1 LYPFKATLNSKANT
15 IGKPLFETIMQLIIN
30 GETYDK
36 LKADI
41 NVRDLLSHLDLPQAK
56 IAVELNR
63 EIVPKSGYATMLLQD
78 GDVLEIITFI
88 GGG

>member
-1 LYPFKATLNSKANT
+1 
-15 IGKPLFETIMQLIIN
+15 MQLIIN
-30 GETYDK
+30 GETY
-36 LKADI
+36 A
-41 NVRDLLSHLDLPQAK
+41 DLPKGMDVSALLTHLGLPKAK

-63 EIVPKSGYATMLLQD
+63 EIVPKSGYETVILED

>member
-1 LYPFKATLNSKANT
+1 
-15 IGKPLFETIMQLIIN
+15 MQLIIN
-30 GETYDK
+30 GETYAD
-36 LKADI
+36 LKADM
-41 NVRDLLSHLDLPQAK
+41 NVHKLLAELNLPKTK

-63 EIVPKSGYATMLLQD
+63 EIVPKSGYTTVILQD

>member
-1 LYPFKATLNSKANT
+1 
-15 IGKPLFETIMQLIIN
+15 MQLIIN
-30 GETYDK
+30 GETYAD
-36 LKADI
+36 LKVDM
-41 NVRDLLSHLDLPQAK
+41 NVLELLAQLNLPKAK

-63 EIVPKSGYATMLLQD
+63 EIVPKSGYATVILQG

>member
-1 LYPFKATLNSKANT
+1 
-15 IGKPLFETIMQLIIN
+15 MQLIIN
-30 GETYDK
+30 GETYAD
-36 LKADI
+36 LKADM
-41 NVRDLLSHLDLPQAK
+41 NVLVLLAHLNLPKAK

-63 EIVPKSGYATMLLQD
+63 EIVPKSGYETVVLQD

>member
-1 LYPFKATLNSKANT
+1 
-15 IGKPLFETIMQLIIN
+15 MQLIIN
-30 GETYDK
+30 GETYAD
-36 LKADI
+36 LKADM
-41 NVRDLLSHLDLPQAK
+41 NVLELLAELNLPKAK

-63 EIVPKSGYATMLLQD
+63 EIVPKSGYTTVILQD

>member
-1 LYPFKATLNSKANT
+1 
-15 IGKPLFETIMQLIIN
+15 MQLIIN
-30 GETYDK
+30 GETYDD

-56 IAVELNR
+56 IAVERNR
-63 EIVPKSGYATMLLQD
+63 EIVPKSGYATVLLQD

>member
-1 LYPFKATLNSKANT
+1 
-15 IGKPLFETIMQLIIN
+15 MQLIIN
-30 GETYDK
+30 GETYAD
-36 LKADI
+36 LKADM
-41 NVRDLLSHLDLPQAK
+41 NVLELLAELNLPKTK

-63 EIVPKSGYATMLLQD
+63 EIVPKSGYATVILQG